1 MTGKKG
7 LNMISFPFQPSQGV
21 QETISRA
28 GTSFCG
34 IPSKTDQ
41 EHLGKGFWLD
51 RSESLSDDY
60 EAVMQS
66 IFLRFWSPGELVW
79 SITSS
84 LWSDFPP
91 FHPSW
96 LLFWSFRLGEH
107 QQSIITRKNSCVKL
121 KPTCFSPALK
131 LEKAATELW
140 SVSKEIQ
147 LSVLLITSPGSLG
160 TWSHKVI
167 IMVITQGYND
177 DDHARWWW

>member
-1 MTGKKG
+1 MATHSGRYYRVERRYSAFHRFTIYRLVRLTGKKG

-107 QQSIITRKNSCVKL
+107 QQSIITRKKSFAKM
-121 KPTCFSPALK
+121 KPTSSSQPRSWRK
-131 LEKAATELW
+131 LPRSCDRFQKRSSSQCCW
-140 SVSKEIQ
+140 
-147 LSVLLITSPGSLG
+147 
-160 TWSHKVI
+160 
-167 IMVITQGYND
+167 
-177 DDHARWWW
+177 